1 MHECSRVFADRLV
14 AETDKEFY
22 RDLVAEILK
31 MKFKADW
38 AEKKELIFQN
48 EPIFSVIMKIDHDVQ
63 TYDPVLD
70 RAALHRML
78 QDKLTDYN
86 FAHAS
91 KMNLVFFED
100 AVV

>member
-1 MHECSRVFADRLV
+1 
-14 AETDKEFY
+14 
-22 RDLVAEILK
+22 
-31 MKFKADW
+31 
-38 AEKKELIFQN
+38 
-48 EPIFSVIMKIDHDVQ
+48 MKIDHDVQ

-70 RAALHRML
+70 QAALHRML